1 MIKMEE
7 RIMDEL
13 DFYLI
18 VDTPIKYL
26 ELYTRLNNL
35 SDKNFYIAQYILEL
49 SLTESGFLEF
59 SSSILGSS
67 VTYLVNKIRK
77 ISPAWPPEF
86 KELTG
91 YDEN

>member
-1 MIKMEE
+1 ME
-7 RIMDEL
+7 EL
-13 DFYLI
+13 DFSLI

-26 ELYTRLNNL
+26 ELFSKLNNL

-49 SLTESGFLEF
+49 SLAEPGFMEF
-59 SSSILGSS
+59 SPSMLGSS

-86 KELTG
+86 KELIG

>member
-7 RIMDEL
+7 RIMEEL
-13 DFYLI
+13 DFSLI

-59 SSSILGSS
+59 SSSVLGSS

-86 KELTG
+86 K
-91 YDEN
+91 

>member
-1 MIKMEE
+1 MES
-7 RIMDEL
+7 RIMEAL
-13 DFYLI
+13 EFSLI

-26 ELYTRLNNL
+26 ELYCRLNNM

-49 SLTESGFLEF
+49 SLVEFGFMEF
-59 SSSILGSS
+59 SSSMLGSS

-86 KELTG
+86 KEVMG
-91 YDEN
+91 Y